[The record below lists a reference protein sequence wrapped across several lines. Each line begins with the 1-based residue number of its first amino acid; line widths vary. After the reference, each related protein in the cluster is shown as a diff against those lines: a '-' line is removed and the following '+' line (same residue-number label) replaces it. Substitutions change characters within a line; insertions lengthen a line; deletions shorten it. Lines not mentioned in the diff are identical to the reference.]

1 MTTIGQW
8 TVPSDKLDRY
18 LRELKPVYHN
28 VGRSIIMPSG
38 SGKSYWMKY
47 LQHTT
52 YGDWNAIPKQSFIDS
67 DPLMIAMGAMP
78 PLHGEDFS
86 GGLTWNSDMEEICK
100 RCDKVTVECKKKG
113 VWIMGASWWDPA
125 LVDAYVIL
133 PEELNKTY
141 LQGKKDIGEGFE
153 GNYYEK
159 TVVPYISILRG
170 FANKYNIPVF
180 NSIERCAMYIVNN
193 DRTPPIFTVNNT
205 GYTFCL

>member
-1 MTTIGQW
+1 MTKS
-8 TVPSDKLDRY
+8 PS
-18 LRELKPVYHN
+18 
-28 VGRSIIMPSG
+28 
-38 SGKSYWMKY
+38 
-47 LQHTT
+47 
-52 YGDWNAIPKQSFIDS
+52 NARKKACG
-67 DPLMIAMGAMP
+67 LWG
-78 PLHGEDFS
+78 HR
-86 GGLTWNSDMEEICK
+86 GG
-100 RCDKVTVECKKKG
+100 
-113 VWIMGASWWDPA
+113 DPA

-205 GYTFCL
+205 GYTFSL